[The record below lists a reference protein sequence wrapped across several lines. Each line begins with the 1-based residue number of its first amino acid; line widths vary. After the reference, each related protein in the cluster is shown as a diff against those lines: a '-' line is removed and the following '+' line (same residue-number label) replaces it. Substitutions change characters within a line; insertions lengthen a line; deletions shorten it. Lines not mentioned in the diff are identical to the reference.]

1 MKSVKGRTKGKGI
14 SSNQRFFYA
23 AVRDT
28 DHSLTINKKDVN
40 D

>member
-1 MKSVKGRTKGKGI
+1 LQIKD
-14 SSNQRFFYA
+14 FFYA